1 MNSQAIDI
9 FEKARPRLFG
19 LAYRLL
25 GTVDDAEDAVQDC
38 YVKWINQD
46 LETLDNPD
54 GWLTTT
60 CTHLCLDTLK
70 SARKSRTDYVGP
82 WLPEPLHTTTD
93 QTPES
98 EAVRSSSLT
107 TAFLLLL
114 ERLNPKER
122 AAYLL
127 HVIFGTPHKEIAITL
142 GVSEAA
148 SRKLVSRAK
157 SLISQDIQRFDPPME
172 LQKTLLKAF
181 FSAVKTGNLE
191 TLTTILADDVEFTSD
206 GGGKVPA
213 SRRVLVGLDT
223 LFHTIKVILQSNW
236 SVKEPRFTEI
246 NASAG
251 LELLEDG
258 KVVTSITIG
267 LNADEK
273 INRIYVVRNPDK
285 LNAKST
291 YPAP

>member
-1 MNSQAIDI
+1 MTTHAIDI

-25 GTVDDAEDAVQDC
+25 GTVDEAEDAVQDC
-38 YVKWINQD
+38 YIKWIKQD
-46 LETLDNPD
+46 LEDLDNPD
-54 GWLTTT
+54 GWLTTA

-98 EAVRSSSLT
+98 EAVRSASLT

-114 ERLNPKER
+114 ERLNPRER

-127 HVIFGTPHKEIAITL
+127 HVVFGTSHKDIAKTL
-142 GVSEAA
+142 DVSEAA

-157 SLISQDIQRFDPPME
+157 SVISQDVQRFDPPME
-172 LQKTLLKAF
+172 LQKSLLKAF
-181 FSAVKTGNLE
+181 FSAVKTGDLE
-191 TLTTILADDVEFTSD
+191 TLTTLLADDVEFTAD

-213 SRRVLVGLDT
+213 VRKILVGQES
-223 LFHTIKVILQSNW
+223 LFHTVRVVLHPYW
-236 SVKEPRFTEI
+236 SIKEPRFTEI

-258 KVVTSITIG
+258 KVIASITLG
-267 LNADEK
+267 LNEEQK

-285 LNAKST
+285 LKTNAP